1 MQFMCGLYYDTWIRG
16 IQSLRQWS
24 QVDWKMVGQGDLHIW
39 LTPYTLWVKSSPLAQ
54 YTIFRPCATSSSS
67 TAIEDHPRITV
78 TCARNDVCVCVCVCG
93 PGFTVASKS
102 YYDRFTERRVV
113 IERLLMDIKDWKL
126 QDCMQRAN
134 TDVQLFVGRT
144 ETSFFWAPCDWRYL
158 VKENK

>member
-1 MQFMCGLYYDTWIRG
+1 MRDLILVDGNRRPPTNNGHMCTER
-16 IQSLRQWS
+16 R
-24 QVDWKMVGQGDLHIW
+24 
-39 LTPYTLWVKSSPLAQ
+39 
-54 YTIFRPCATSSSS
+54 
-67 TAIEDHPRITV
+67 
-78 TCARNDVCVCVCVCG
+78 VCVCVCVCG

-144 ETSFFWAPCDWRYL
+144 ETSFF
-158 VKENK
+158 